1 MAISFHYKVILRTD
15 RINGQG
21 LAPVLLRVTI
31 NRVVRYYNL
40 LIHINPS
47 LWDEN
52 KMRIKGNNDYAI
64 KSNYIISQ
72 AIKKADDY
80 LFECISLEKNPSFQE
95 WELFFGNKRLRDKVY
110 VAEFMQYY
118 INLNKHLYSK
128 ETIRTYTSQITK
140 LNQYN
145 PILKFSDIDE
155 RFIKDYQK
163 YMIEK
168 LGNRENTYFK
178 SLSFL
183 RTVCNLAKREGIL
196 QKNPF
201 DGFKI
206 RKYEGYREYLNDDEL
221 KRLIKLHNEDAHLIT
236 KNEHHCLTYFLLA
249 CFTGLRYSDIRKLK
263 KQQIIDNYIILEQQK
278 TKRIVKIPLNE
289 YAKKIIFNIPGF
301 KDILPQIPIL
311 RTFTNQA
318 TNRILKRIA
327 ITAQIK
333 KNLTFHVA
341 RHTFATISINLN
353 IPLEVIRELMGHRD
367 IKTTLIYAKILDST
381 KEREI
386 AKWNMF

>member
-1 MAISFHYKVILRTD
+1 
-15 RINGQG
+15 
-21 LAPVLLRVTI
+21 
-31 NRVVRYYNL
+31 
-40 LIHINPS
+40 
-47 LWDEN
+47 
-52 KMRIKGNNDYAI
+52 
-64 KSNYIISQ
+64 
-72 AIKKADDY
+72 
-80 LFECISLEKNPSFQE
+80 
-95 WELFFGNKRLRDKVY
+95 
-110 VAEFMQYY
+110 
-118 INLNKHLYSK
+118 
-128 ETIRTYTSQITK
+128 
-140 LNQYN
+140 
-145 PILKFSDIDE
+145 
-155 RFIKDYQK
+155 
-163 YMIEK
+163 MIEK

>member
-64 KSNYIISQ
+64 KSNYIISK

-140 LNQYN
+140 LNKYN

-206 RKYEGYREYLNDDEL
+206 RKYEGYREYLKDDEL